1 MKLGRNGFML
11 VEVVV
16 VSAVIATVLVTMFI
30 AINRVSSAYS
40 TRDSYNSVDALYL
53 AMAVNDI
60 LRENNDLSDLVCN
73 NSNANEIT
81 DSNPD
86 SNFENL
92 KGAYNSIGSI
102 NLYYSP
108 YDSGKVLF
116 LKNYNNKVTFDGFID
131 YISNKL
137 DYSNT
142 NYNYL
147 IIAELCKTED
157 DCYYYALKLK
167 YDTSK
172 CG

>member
-16 VSAVIATVLVTMFI
+16 VSAVISTVLVTMFI

-53 AMAVNDI
+53 AMAENDI
-60 LRENNDLSDLVCN
+60 LRENTGLSDLICN
-73 NSNANEIT
+73 KSNAREIT
-81 DSNPD
+81 DS
-86 SNFENL
+86 SL

-108 YDSGKVLF
+108 YDSGKVLS
-116 LKNYNNKVTFDGFID
+116 LKNNKATFDGFID
-131 YISNKL
+131 YIDNKL

>member
-30 AINRVSSAYS
+30 AINRVSSSYS

-86 SNFENL
+86 SNFESL
-92 KGAYNSIGSI
+92 KEAYKDIGSI

-108 YDSGKVLF
+108 YDRDKVLS
-116 LKNYNNKVTFDGFID
+116 LKKNKATFDGFID

-147 IIAELCKTED
+147 IISELCKTED

>member
-81 DSNPD
+81 DS
-86 SNFENL
+86 SL
-92 KGAYNSIGSI
+92 KGVYKDIGSI

-108 YDSGKVLF
+108 YDSGKVLS

-131 YISNKL
+131 YIDNKL

>member
-16 VSAVIATVLVTMFI
+16 VSAVIYTVLVTMFI

-53 AMAVNDI
+53 AMAENDI
-60 LRENNDLSDLVCN
+60 LRENNGLSDLVCN
-73 NSNANEIT
+73 NSNTREIT
-81 DSNPD
+81 DS
-86 SNFENL
+86 SL

-108 YDSGKVLF
+108 YDSGKVLS
-116 LKNYNNKVTFDGFID
+116 LKKNKATFDGFID

>member
-1 MKLGRNGFML
+1 MKLGRKGFML

-53 AMAVNDI
+53 AMAENDI
-60 LRENNDLSDLVCN
+60 LRENNELSDLICN
-73 NSNANEIT
+73 NSNTREIT
-81 DSNPD
+81 DS
-86 SNFENL
+86 SL
-92 KGAYNSIGSI
+92 KEAYNSIGSI

-108 YDSGKVLF
+108 YDSGKVLS

>member
-60 LRENNDLSDLVCN
+60 LRENNGLSDLVCN
-73 NSNANEIT
+73 KRNAKEI
-81 DSNPD
+81 PY
-86 SNFENL
+86 SNFESL
-92 KGAYNSIGSI
+92 KEAYKDIGSI

-108 YDSGKVLF
+108 YDRDKVLS
-116 LKNYNNKVTFDGFID
+116 LKKNKATFDGFID

-147 IIAELCKTED
+147 IISELCKTED

>member
-53 AMAVNDI
+53 TMAENDI
-60 LRENNDLSDLVCN
+60 LRENNELSDLICN
-73 NSNANEIT
+73 NSNTREIT
-81 DSNPD
+81 DS
-86 SNFENL
+86 SL
-92 KGAYNSIGSI
+92 KEAYNSIGSI

-108 YDSGKVLF
+108 YDRDKVLS

>member
-30 AINRVSSAYS
+30 AINRVSSSYS

-81 DSNPD
+81 DS
-86 SNFENL
+86 SL
-92 KGAYNSIGSI
+92 KEVYKDIGSI

-108 YDSGKVLF
+108 YDRDKVLS
-116 LKNYNNKVTFDGFID
+116 LKKNKATFDGFID

-147 IIAELCKTED
+147 IISELCKTED

>member
-16 VSAVIATVLVTMFI
+16 VSAVISTVLVTMFI

-53 AMAVNDI
+53 AMTENDI
-60 LRENNDLSDLVCN
+60 LRENNGLSDLVCN
-73 NSNANEIT
+73 NSNAREIT
-81 DSNPD
+81 DS
-86 SNFENL
+86 SL

-108 YDSGKVLF
+108 YDRGKVLS
-116 LKNYNNKVTFDGFID
+116 LKNNKATFDGFID
-131 YISNKL
+131 YIDNKL

>member
-1 MKLGRNGFML
+1 MKLGRKGFML

-30 AINRVSSAYS
+30 AINRVSSSYS

-53 AMAVNDI
+53 AMAENDM
-60 LRENNDLSDLVCN
+60 LRENNDLSDLICN
-73 NSNANEIT
+73 NSNTREIT
-81 DSNPD
+81 DS
-86 SNFENL
+86 SL
-92 KGAYNSIGSI
+92 KEAYKDIGSI

-108 YDSGKVLF
+108 YDSGKVLY
-116 LKNYNNKVTFDGFID
+116 LKKNKATFDGFID

>member
-1 MKLGRNGFML
+1 MKLGRKGFML

-16 VSAVIATVLVTMFI
+16 VSAVISTVLVTMFI

-53 AMAVNDI
+53 AMAENDI
-60 LRENNDLSDLVCN
+60 LRENNGLSGLVCN
-73 NSNANEIT
+73 NSNAKKIT
-81 DSNPD
+81 DSNLEKVYKD
-86 SNFENL
+86 IDI
-92 KGAYNSIGSI
+92 YSI

-108 YDSGKVLF
+108 YNRDEVLS
-116 LKNYNNKVTFDGFID
+116 LKNNKATFDGFID

>member
-53 AMAVNDI
+53 AMAENDI
-60 LRENNDLSDLVCN
+60 LRENNELSDLICN
-73 NSNANEIT
+73 NSNTREIT
-81 DSNPD
+81 DS
-86 SNFENL
+86 SL
-92 KGAYNSIGSI
+92 KEAYNSISSI

-108 YDSGKVLF
+108 YDRDKVLS
-116 LKNYNNKVTFDGFID
+116 LKKNKATFDGFID

-147 IIAELCKTED
+147 IISELCKTED

>member
-1 MKLGRNGFML
+1 MKLGRKGFML

-16 VSAVIATVLVTMFI
+16 VSAVISTVLVTMFI

-53 AMAVNDI
+53 AMAENDI

-73 NSNANEIT
+73 NSNANEI
-81 DSNPD
+81 PD

-108 YDSGKVLF
+108 YNRDEVLS
-116 LKNYNNKVTFDGFID
+116 LKNNKATFDGFID

>member
-1 MKLGRNGFML
+1 MKLGRKGFML
-11 VEVVV
+11 VVVVV

-30 AINRVSSAYS
+30 AINRVSSSYS

-73 NSNANEIT
+73 NSNTREIT
-81 DSNPD
+81 DS
-86 SNFENL
+86 SL
-92 KGAYNSIGSI
+92 KDVYKDIGSI

-108 YDSGKVLF
+108 YDRDKVLS
-116 LKNYNNKVTFDGFID
+116 LKRNKATFDGFID

-147 IIAELCKTED
+147 IISELCKTED

>member
-30 AINRVSSAYS
+30 AINRVSSSYS

-60 LRENNDLSDLVCN
+60 LRENNELSDLICN
-73 NSNANEIT
+73 NSNTREIT
-81 DSNPD
+81 DS
-86 SNFENL
+86 SL
-92 KGAYNSIGSI
+92 KEAYNSIGSI

-108 YDSGKVLF
+108 YDRDKVLS
-116 LKNYNNKVTFDGFID
+116 LKKNKATFDGFID

-147 IIAELCKTED
+147 IISELCKTED

>member
-30 AINRVSSAYS
+30 AINRVSSSYS

-73 NSNANEIT
+73 NSNTREIT
-81 DSNPD
+81 DS
-86 SNFENL
+86 SL
-92 KGAYNSIGSI
+92 KDVYKDIGSI

-108 YDSGKVLF
+108 YDRDKVLS
-116 LKNYNNKVTFDGFID
+116 LKRNKATFDGFID

-147 IIAELCKTED
+147 IISELCKTED

>member
-1 MKLGRNGFML
+1 MKLGRKGFML

-30 AINRVSSAYS
+30 AINRVSSSYS

-60 LRENNDLSDLVCN
+60 LRENNELSDLICN
-73 NSNANEIT
+73 NSNTREIT
-81 DSNPD
+81 DS
-86 SNFENL
+86 SL
-92 KGAYNSIGSI
+92 KEAYKDIGSI

-108 YDSGKVLF
+108 YDRDKVLS
-116 LKNYNNKVTFDGFID
+116 LKRNKATFDGFID
-131 YISNKL
+131 YIDNKL

>member
-53 AMAVNDI
+53 AMAENDI
-60 LRENNDLSDLVCN
+60 LRENNELSDLVCN

-81 DSNPD
+81 DS
-86 SNFENL
+86 SL
-92 KGAYNSIGSI
+92 KGAYKDIGSI

-108 YDSGKVLF
+108 YDRDKVLS
-116 LKNYNNKVTFDGFID
+116 LKRNKATFDGFID

-147 IIAELCKTED
+147 IISELCKTED

>member
-16 VSAVIATVLVTMFI
+16 VSAVISTVLVTMFI

-53 AMAVNDI
+53 AMAENDI
-60 LRENNDLSDLVCN
+60 LRENTGLSDLICN
-73 NSNANEIT
+73 KSNAREIT
-81 DSNPD
+81 DS
-86 SNFENL
+86 SL

-108 YDSGKVLF
+108 YDSGKVSS
-116 LKNYNNKVTFDGFID
+116 LKNNKATFDGFID
-131 YISNKL
+131 YIDNKL

>member
-53 AMAVNDI
+53 AMAENDI
-60 LRENNDLSDLVCN
+60 LRENNELSDLICN
-73 NSNANEIT
+73 NSNTREIT
-81 DSNPD
+81 DS
-86 SNFENL
+86 SL
-92 KGAYNSIGSI
+92 KEAYNSIGSI

-108 YDSGKVLF
+108 YDRDKVLS
-116 LKNYNNKVTFDGFID
+116 LKRNKATFDGFID

-147 IIAELCKTED
+147 IISELCKTED

>member
-53 AMAVNDI
+53 AMAENDI
-60 LRENNDLSDLVCN
+60 LREDNVLSYLVCSTN
-73 NSNANEIT
+73 DAVNIT
-81 DSNPD
+81 DS
-86 SNFENL
+86 SLEE
-92 KGAYNSIGSI
+92 AYKDIGTI

-108 YDSGKVLF
+108 YDRNKVLS
-116 LKNYNNKVTFDGFID
+116 LKNDKATFDGFID
-131 YISNKL
+131 YIYNKL
-137 DYSNT
+137 DYSDT
-142 NYNYL
+142 NYSYL
-147 IIAELCKTED
+147 IVSELCKTDD

-172 CG
+172 CLK

>member
-16 VSAVIATVLVTMFI
+16 VSAVISTVLVTMFI

-60 LRENNDLSDLVCN
+60 LRENNKLPNLVCN
-73 NSNANEIT
+73 KSNAERIT
-81 DSNPD
+81 DSNL
-86 SNFENL
+86 ENVY
-92 KGAYNSIGSI
+92 KDIDIYSIS
-102 NLYYSP
+102 LYYSP
-108 YDSGKVLF
+108 YDRDEVSS
-116 LKNYNNKVTFDGFID
+116 LKNNKATFDGFID
-131 YISNKL
+131 YIDNKL

>member
-81 DSNPD
+81 DS
-86 SNFENL
+86 SL
-92 KGAYNSIGSI
+92 KGVYKDIGSI

-108 YDSGKVLF
+108 YDRDKVLS
-116 LKNYNNKVTFDGFID
+116 LKKNKATFDGFID

-147 IIAELCKTED
+147 IISELCKTED

>member
-53 AMAVNDI
+53 TMAENDI

-81 DSNPD
+81 DS
-86 SNFENL
+86 SL
-92 KGAYNSIGSI
+92 KEAYKDIGSI

-108 YDSGKVLF
+108 YDRDKVLS
-116 LKNYNNKVTFDGFID
+116 LKRNKATFDGFID

-147 IIAELCKTED
+147 IISELCKTED

>member
-1 MKLGRNGFML
+1 MKLGRKGFML

-16 VSAVIATVLVTMFI
+16 VSAVISTVLVTMFI

-53 AMAVNDI
+53 AMAENDI
-60 LRENNDLSDLVCN
+60 LRENNGLSDLVCN
-73 NSNANEIT
+73 NSNAKKIT
-81 DSNPD
+81 D

-108 YDSGKVLF
+108 YNRDEVSS
-116 LKNYNNKVTFDGFID
+116 LKRNNNKATFLGFID

>member
-81 DSNPD
+81 DS
-86 SNFENL
+86 SL
-92 KGAYNSIGSI
+92 KEVYKDIGSI

-108 YDSGKVLF
+108 YDRDKVLS
-116 LKNYNNKVTFDGFID
+116 LKKNKATFDGFID

-147 IIAELCKTED
+147 IISELCKTED

>member
-1 MKLGRNGFML
+1 MKLGRKGFML

-53 AMAVNDI
+53 TMAENDI
-60 LRENNDLSDLVCN
+60 LRENNELSDLICN
-73 NSNANEIT
+73 NSNTREIT
-81 DSNPD
+81 DS
-86 SNFENL
+86 SL
-92 KGAYNSIGSI
+92 KEAYKDIGSI

-108 YDSGKVLF
+108 YDSGKVLY

>member
-16 VSAVIATVLVTMFI
+16 VSAVISTVLVTMFI

-60 LRENNDLSDLVCN
+60 LRENNGLSDLVCN
-73 NSNANEIT
+73 NSNAERIT
-81 DSNPD
+81 DSNL
-86 SNFENL
+86 ENVY
-92 KGAYNSIGSI
+92 KDIDIYSIS
-102 NLYYSP
+102 LYYSP
-108 YDSGKVLF
+108 YDSGKVLS
-116 LKNYNNKVTFDGFID
+116 LKNNKATFDGFID
-131 YISNKL
+131 YIDNKL

>member
-1 MKLGRNGFML
+1 MKLGRKGFML

-16 VSAVIATVLVTMFI
+16 VSAVISTVLVTMFI

-53 AMAVNDI
+53 AMAENDI
-60 LRENNDLSDLVCN
+60 LRENNGLSGLVCN
-73 NSNANEIT
+73 KSNADKII
-81 DSNPD
+81 DSNL
-86 SNFENL
+86 EKVY
-92 KGAYNSIGSI
+92 KGIDIYSI

-108 YDSGKVLF
+108 YNRDEVLS
-116 LKNYNNKVTFDGFID
+116 LKNNKATFDGFID

-147 IIAELCKTED
+147 IISELCKTED

>member
-1 MKLGRNGFML
+1 MKLGRKGFML

-16 VSAVIATVLVTMFI
+16 VSAVISTVLVTMFI

-53 AMAVNDI
+53 AMAENDI

-81 DSNPD
+81 DSNLEKVYKD
-86 SNFENL
+86 IDI
-92 KGAYNSIGSI
+92 YSI

-108 YDSGKVLF
+108 YNRDEVLS
-116 LKNYNNKVTFDGFID
+116 LKNNKATFDGFID

>member
-1 MKLGRNGFML
+1 MKLGRKGFML

-16 VSAVIATVLVTMFI
+16 VSAVISTVLVTMFI

-53 AMAVNDI
+53 AMAENDI

-73 NSNANEIT
+73 TSNAKKIT
-81 DSNPD
+81 DSNLEKVYKD
-86 SNFENL
+86 IDI
-92 KGAYNSIGSI
+92 YSI

-108 YDSGKVLF
+108 YNRDEVLS
-116 LKNYNNKVTFDGFID
+116 LKNNKATFDGFID

>member
-53 AMAVNDI
+53 AMAENDI
-60 LRENNDLSDLVCN
+60 LRENNELSDLICN
-73 NSNANEIT
+73 NSNTREIT
-81 DSNPD
+81 DS
-86 SNFENL
+86 SL
-92 KGAYNSIGSI
+92 KEAYNSIGSI

-108 YDSGKVLF
+108 YDRDKVLS
-116 LKNYNNKVTFDGFID
+116 LKKNKATFDGFID

-147 IIAELCKTED
+147 IISELCKTED

>member
-81 DSNPD
+81 DS
-86 SNFENL
+86 SL
-92 KGAYNSIGSI
+92 KEAYKDIGSI

-108 YDSGKVLF
+108 YDRDKVLS
-116 LKNYNNKVTFDGFID
+116 LKRNKATFDGFID